1 MNRIKIILKEDRTLH
16 EMLLGIVAVNI
27 ILAVVAMFV
36 PNRQQALYAVLIGTV
51 TAAIYVI
58 HMAVTMDDAM
68 NLDEKSAVVQV
79 RKQMA
84 VRYLIV
90 CVVAGTSLYFRI
102 ADPIFLVISVITIK
116 AGAYLQP
123 TIHKILKREE
133 R

>member
-51 TAAIYVI
+51 TAAVYVI

-90 CVVAGTSLYFRI
+90 CVVVGTSLYFRI

>member
-51 TAAIYVI
+51 TAAVYVI

-84 VRYLIV
+84 VRYLTV

>member
-36 PNRQQALYAVLIGTV
+36 PNRKQALYAVLIGTV
-51 TAAIYVI
+51 TAAVYVI

>member
-51 TAAIYVI
+51 TAAVYVI

>member
-1 MNRIKIILKEDRTLH
+1 MNGIKIILKEDRTLH

-51 TAAIYVI
+51 TATVYVI